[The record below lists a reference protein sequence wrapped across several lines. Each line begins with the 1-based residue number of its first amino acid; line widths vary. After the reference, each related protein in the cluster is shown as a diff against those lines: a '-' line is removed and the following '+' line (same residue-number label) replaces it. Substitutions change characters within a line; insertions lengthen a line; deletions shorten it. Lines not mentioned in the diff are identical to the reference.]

1 MPVPSTLLFDH
12 SNISTLASYVAES
25 GTLVEVLPDGSD
37 IDAFTVRGDVHCEKC
52 DTIMHMS
59 GEYSI
64 HLPSRSRACFRG
76 ILVSGLNAKRTS
88 PIVRFS
94 ALTMGH
100 HSSTY
105 GAYTDTQLAMDA
117 RAFGISRKE
126 SIEMNPQM
134 ILILEVSSAAISAA
148 LTTSRVHL

>member
-1 MPVPSTLLFDH
+1 
-12 SNISTLASYVAES
+12 
-25 GTLVEVLPDGSD
+25 
-37 IDAFTVRGDVHCEKC
+37 
-52 DTIMHMS
+52 
-59 GEYSI
+59 
-64 HLPSRSRACFRG
+64 
-76 ILVSGLNAKRTS
+76 
-88 PIVRFS
+88 
-94 ALTMGH
+94 MGH